1 MLIKIKK
8 KLLYIC
14 LTFVFSNEFTP
25 IQNANLNY
33 IHSRLT
39 WPQIPQASHY
49 ELIINDSI
57 SFIQFDVNK
66 NSHILTD
73 FLNWGGQYSW
83 SVCGYDQNNLVIEC
97 FNNNF
102 FSISELPDYY
112 PDNVNLVYLDDGY
125 HQGLNL
131 LDFDGLGFS
140 VILDK
145 FGNPIWF
152 VDKNNFNP
160 PKILTTQLL
169 KSGNFIGFGAGNGY
183 EINIDGEILF
193 QTPNEFGVHHDF
205 KKHENSYFLLD
216 GLIESH
222 PCPEPCPDNL
232 PEDINWLGDR
242 FIQISNYGEL
252 IWEWNSFDYID
263 LNDFNPLYLDR
274 LSINYSEDDTM
285 DWTHSNS
292 IFYNNGK
299 VYISVRNLSR
309 ILKIDYESKNLDW
322 HIGEEDFMNQIY
334 FNNSIEFSQQHSVK
348 ELSNGNILFFD
359 NHTFL
364 DPEISRCTE
373 FTYDE
378 VTDSLHLVWEYILPN
393 NLFSGSRGECNRL
406 DNGNTLIN
414 VGRTGNII
422 EVNNLDEIVWHL
434 VLENNNLSQGSY
446 RVERINSLY
455 PLAFSFELDALRGSY
470 YDNYFLE
477 NHGII
482 TGQVYNNGT
491 SIQSYNYQLLDSENQ
506 IIFNDSLI
514 IDGQST
520 GHININLNQLNVDT
534 SSDYHIK
541 IIPLSD
547 INQYQEINFKF
558 NQILGDL
565 NSDSIVNVMDAIIL
579 VNLILNFEYQSN
591 ADYNNDGLLNVL
603 DIISII
609 NSIID

>member
-222 PCPEPCPDNL
+222 PCPEPCPNNL

-263 LNDFNPLYLDR
+263 LNDFNPLYLER

-434 VLENNNLSQGSY
+434 VLENNNLPESSY
-446 RVERINSLY
+446 RAERINSLY

-477 NHGII
+477 NHEII

-520 GHININLNQLNVDT
+520 GHININLNQLDVDT

>member
-169 KSGNFIGFGAGNGY
+169 KSGNLIGFGAGNGY

-222 PCPEPCPDNL
+222 PCPEPCPNNL

-263 LNDFNPLYLDR
+263 LNDFNPLYLER

-434 VLENNNLSQGSY
+434 VLENNNLPQSSY
-446 RVERINSLY
+446 RAERINSLY

-477 NHGII
+477 NHEII

-520 GHININLNQLNVDT
+520 GYININLNQLDVDT

-565 NSDSIVNVMDAIIL
+565 NSDSIVNVIDAIIL